1 VTCASFM
8 TPDPV
13 TVREQDTIGR
23 AAEVLVAGRFINLP
37 VIAEGGRL
45 VGLFGIYDLLALL
58 VPRIA
63 VVGDLL
69 PNLRFV
75 GDDVGELRQKF
86 AEVRDSPVHRAMNR
100 EPVTVTTDTPIIEA
114 VRLFCRS
121 HMSIPVIEPGTRRLV
136 GMISY
141 WDAARAVMGAAQ

>member
-1 VTCASFM
+1 M

-13 TVREQDTIGR
+13 TIGEQETIGR
-23 AAEVLVAGRFINLP
+23 AADVLVNGSFVNLP
-37 VIAEGGRL
+37 VVSGEGRL
-45 VGLFGIYDLLALL
+45 VGLFGVYDLLALL

-75 GDDVGELRQKF
+75 ADDIDELRQKF
-86 AEVRDSPVHRAMNR
+86 AEVSGKPVHRAMNR
-100 EPVTVTTDTPIIEA
+100 EPVTVYTDTPIIEA

-121 HMSIPVIEPGTRRLV
+121 HVSIPVLERGSLRLA
-136 GMISY
+136 GMISHG
-141 WDAARAVMGAAQ
+141 DAARAVMAAGR